1 MTPHRGERI
10 ALVFEDED
18 YSYAR
23 LDALAAGLA
32 AALAA
37 RGVKAGDRV
46 ALMSANR
53 PEWVVAVQAIWRLGA
68 SVALFSP
75 AWKQTET
82 EHAVKITEP
91 AHAVGDHPVLAGLM
105 DMLDLN
111 EPIEPG
117 VAAPETAAAAEAE
130 AAADADGDAEAAA
143 DAEAVL
149 VFSSGTTGL
158 PKAVIHTHGSLR
170 AAIAHWRDA
179 LELTSADRI
188 QVTTP
193 PSHILGLLNIAT
205 ALELGIWMR
214 LHRRF
219 DLDRMLGAIEADK
232 ITVEMA
238 VAPIALALANH
249 PRLESYD
256 LSSLRFIMWGATPVT
271 PSVAQTVSRRTGVA
285 WVPAYGASELPVIT
299 CNPVRAARL
308 DSAGKAVPGV
318 SLRVVSLETGQPVPP
333 GETGEIQLRA
343 PSLMSGYLPAEETAA
358 SFADGWYR
366 TGDVGYVEPDGWV
379 HLTDRCKE
387 MIKVRGFQVAPAEVE
402 GVLLGHPAVRDCAVF
417 GVPDPV
423 NGESIIAAVALAQ
436 EAPPGAVPAVPAVPV
451 VPVVPADAAVPADVA
466 VPAVSPTSAVSSAPI
481 ALADLA
487 AYVGDRLASYKKPAQ
502 VIVVD
507 QIPRLPSGK
516 ALRRVL
522 KENYL
527 KETDGRAPVA

>member
-1 MTPHRGERI
+1 LASTEDELTPDQGERV
-10 ALVFEDED
+10 ALVFEDEE
-18 YSYAR
+18 YSYGR

-32 AALAA
+32 ATLAA
-37 RGVKAGDRV
+37 RGVGAGDRV

-53 PEWVVAVQAIWRLGA
+53 PEWVVAVRAIWRLGA
-68 SVALFSP
+68 SVVLFSP
-75 AWKQTET
+75 AWKLAET
-82 EHAVKITEP
+82 EHALTITQP
-91 AHAVGDHPVLAGLM
+91 AHAVGDHPALAGLM
-105 DMLDLN
+105 PMLNLD
-111 EPIEPG
+111 EPIEPDAT
-117 VAAPETAAAAEAE
+117 AAPATAGQ
-130 AAADADGDAEAAA
+130 DPKS
-143 DAEAVL
+143 EAVL

-170 AAIAHWRDA
+170 AAINHWRDA

-219 DLDRMLGAIEADK
+219 DLDRMLSAIEADK

-249 PRLESYD
+249 PKLESYD

-271 PSVAQTVSRRTGVA
+271 PSVAQTVTRRTGVA
-285 WVPAYGASELPVIT
+285 WVPAYGASELPVIA
-299 CNPVRAARL
+299 CNPVRGARL
-308 DSAGKAVPGV
+308 DSAGRPVPGV
-318 SLRVVSLETGQPVPP
+318 ELRVVSLETGQPVAAA

-343 PSLMSGYLPAEETAA
+343 PSLMAGYLPKEETAA
-358 SFADGWYR
+358 SFDHGWYR
-366 TGDVGYVEPDGWV
+366 TGDVGYLEPDGWV
-379 HLTDRCKE
+379 HLTERSKE

-402 GVLLGHPAVRDCAVF
+402 GVLLGHPGVRDCAVF
-417 GVPDPV
+417 GVPDPA
-423 NGESIIAAVALAQ
+423 NGESIIAAVALDP
-436 EAPPGAVPAVPAVPV
+436 EASQ
-451 VPVVPADAAVPADVA
+451 AAA
-466 VPAVSPTSAVSSAPI
+466 S
-481 ALADLA
+481 ADLA
-487 AYVGDRLASYKKPAQ
+487 AFVGERLASYKKPAK

-527 KETDGRAPVA
+527 RDDHPKNDHLRETDGRAPVS

>member
-1 MTPHRGERI
+1 MTPDQGERV
-10 ALVFEDED
+10 ALVFEDEE

-32 AALAA
+32 ATLAA
-37 RGVKAGDRV
+37 RGVQAGDRV

-53 PEWVVAVQAIWRLGA
+53 PEWIVAVRAIWRLGA
-68 SVALFSP
+68 SVVLFSP
-75 AWKQTET
+75 AWKQAET
-82 EHAVKITEP
+82 EHALTITQP

-105 DMLDLN
+105 LMLNLD
-111 EPIEPG
+111 EPIEPIEPL
-117 VAAPETAAAAEAE
+117 APTEETAAQEP
-130 AAADADGDAEAAA
+130 DKN
-143 DAEAVL
+143 AEAVL

-170 AAIAHWRDA
+170 AAVNHWRDA

-219 DLDRMLGAIEADK
+219 DLDRMLSAIEADK

-249 PRLESYD
+249 PKLESYD

-285 WVPAYGASELPVIT
+285 WVPAYGASELPVIA
-299 CNPVRAARL
+299 CNPVRGARL
-308 DSAGKAVPGV
+308 DSAGKPVPGV
-318 SLRVVSLETGQPVPP
+318 ELRVVSLETGHPVTAA
-333 GETGEIQLRA
+333 GATGEIQLRA
-343 PSLMSGYLPAEETAA
+343 PSLMSGYLPAQETAA
-358 SFADGWYR
+358 AFDDGWYR

-379 HLTDRCKE
+379 HLTDRSKE

-402 GVLLGHPAVRDCAVF
+402 GVLLGHPGVRDCAVF
-417 GVPDPV
+417 GIPDPV
-423 NGESIIAAVALAQ
+423 NGESIIAAVA
-436 EAPPGAVPAVPAVPV
+436 PDPTGPAIIPKEL
-451 VPVVPADAAVPADVA
+451 
-466 VPAVSPTSAVSSAPI
+466 I
-481 ALADLA
+481 EF
-487 AYVGDRLASYKKPAQ
+487 VGDRLASYKKPAN

-527 KETDGRAPVA
+527 KENYFKENHLKETDGRAPVG

>member
-1 MTPHRGERI
+1 MTPDQGERV
-10 ALVFEDED
+10 ALVFEDEE

-23 LDALAAGLA
+23 LNALAAGLA
-32 AALAA
+32 ATLAA
-37 RGVKAGDRV
+37 RGVGAGDRV

-53 PEWVVAVQAIWRLGA
+53 PEWIVAVRAIWRLRA
-68 SVALFSP
+68 SVVLFSP
-75 AWKQTET
+75 AWKLAET
-82 EHAVKITEP
+82 EHALAITQP

-105 DMLDLN
+105 PMLNFD
-111 EPIEPG
+111 EPIEPI
-117 VAAPETAAAAEAE
+117 VSIEPLAPTEETADQDPA
-130 AAADADGDAEAAA
+130 
-143 DAEAVL
+143 AEAVL

-170 AAIAHWRDA
+170 AAVNHWRDA

-219 DLDRMLGAIEADK
+219 DLDRMLSAIEADK

-249 PRLESYD
+249 PKLESYD

-285 WVPAYGASELPVIT
+285 WVPAYGASELPVIA
-299 CNPVRAARL
+299 CNPVRGARL
-308 DSAGKAVPGV
+308 DSAGKPVPGV
-318 SLRVVSLETGQPVPP
+318 ELRVVSLETGQPVTAA

-358 SFADGWYR
+358 SFDHGWYR

-379 HLTDRCKE
+379 HLTDRSKE

-402 GVLLGHPAVRDCAVF
+402 GVLLGHPAVTDAAVF
-417 GVPDPV
+417 GVPDDV
-423 NGESIIAAVALAQ
+423 HGESIVAAVVLSGPAAAGLVPDTLA
-436 EAPPGAVPAVPAVPV
+436 GY
-451 VPVVPADAAVPADVA
+451 VA
-466 VPAVSPTSAVSSAPI
+466 E
-481 ALADLA
+481 
-487 AYVGDRLASYKKPAQ
+487 RLASYKKPRH
-502 VIVVD
+502 VVVVD
-507 QIPRLPSGK
+507 AIPRLPSGK
-516 ALRRVL
+516 VLRRTL
-522 KENYL
+522 KERHGC
-527 KETDGRAPVA
+527 TPDG

>member
-1 MTPHRGERI
+1 LASTEDQLTPDQGERV
-10 ALVFEDED
+10 ALVFEDEE

-32 AALAA
+32 ATLAA
-37 RGVKAGDRV
+37 RGVGAGDRV

-53 PEWVVAVQAIWRLGA
+53 PEWIVAVRAIWRLRA
-68 SVALFSP
+68 SVVLFSP
-75 AWKQTET
+75 AWKLAET
-82 EHAVKITEP
+82 EHAVAITQP

-105 DMLDLN
+105 PMLNLDQPI
-111 EPIEPG
+111 EPIEPIEPLPPTG
-117 VAAPETAAAAEAE
+117 ETAAPEP
-130 AAADADGDAEAAA
+130 DQN
-143 DAEAVL
+143 AEAVL

-170 AAIAHWRDA
+170 AAINHWRDA

-193 PSHILGLLNIAT
+193 PSHILGLLNIST

-219 DLDRMLGAIEADK
+219 DLDRMLSAIEADK

-249 PRLESYD
+249 PKLESYD

-271 PSVAQTVSRRTGVA
+271 PSVAQTVTRRTGVA
-285 WVPAYGASELPVIT
+285 WVPAYGASELPVIA
-299 CNPVRAARL
+299 CNPVRGARL
-308 DSAGKAVPGV
+308 DSAGKPVPGV
-318 SLRVVSLETGQPVPP
+318 ELRVVSLETGHPVTAA
-333 GETGEIQLRA
+333 GATGEIQLRA
-343 PSLMSGYLPAEETAA
+343 PSLMSGYLPAQETAA
-358 SFADGWYR
+358 AFDDGWYR

-379 HLTDRCKE
+379 HLTDRSKE

-402 GVLLGHPAVRDCAVF
+402 GVLLGHPGVRDCAVF
-417 GVPDPV
+417 GIPDPV
-423 NGESIIAAVALAQ
+423 NGESIIAAVA
-436 EAPPGAVPAVPAVPV
+436 PDPTGPAIIPKEL
-451 VPVVPADAAVPADVA
+451 
-466 VPAVSPTSAVSSAPI
+466 I
-481 ALADLA
+481 EF
-487 AYVGDRLASYKKPAQ
+487 VGDRLASYKKPAN

-527 KETDGRAPVA
+527 KENYFKENHLKETDGRAPVG